1 MISKRASLLQRLFTP
16 AASRRRCAKIPSSG
30 IGWGCR
36 GGMARSHGPTW
47 PGRRNDHDRWLKGM
61 NRRSNRKK
69 RLCGSSSAELRIEA
83 RIQNGLLLGRFQV
96 TDKAVFVLD
105 FVEA

>member
-1 MISKRASLLQRLFTP
+1 MISKRASLLQRLFTR

-36 GGMARSHGPTW
+36 GGMARCHGLRW
-47 PGRRNDHDRWLKGM
+47 PGLGLGNDRGRLRRAPNPQSKLI
-61 NRRSNRKK
+61 K
-69 RLCGSSSAELRIEA
+69 RLCESSSAELRIEA
-83 RIQNGLLLGRFQV
+83 RIQNCLFLGRFQV

-105 FVEA
+105 FV